1 MLVSTGISHAA
12 VYAEDQDT
20 TATPGLCVHHTE
32 HTGECGYTAPEEGS
46 PCTHE
51 HDETCGYVE
60 GSAEVPC
67 DKGCTDTDGDGV
79 IDHAADCAW
88 QPAVEPQPCTHEH
101 DDTCGYV
108 EAGEGTP
115 CTYAENGCPYC
126 ITDWSWVDPD
136 GLLVEMD
143 GSWGMGM
150 PGVSAANPLTREAL
164 QSMLPTQINATADN
178 GDSLTL
184 DLTWDLTAL
193 PEDGAT
199 GGTYTVVGTVAT
211 DGYNL
216 TDAAAPLTVTLQL
229 GMTTGDAT
237 EEGAG
242 DADADTD
249 GETADDSGVALY
261 TDLPSGD
268 PPYPNRIVNGVSPNG
283 TTIDLFDY
291 WITSQ
296 ADADNENPDGFISK
310 GINDGHALL
319 FGRSMEGYKDR
330 WGNKTLGLW
339 NCWTANEDNQEGER
353 PRIEI
358 VQSELGD
365 DGYPV
370 LNPAVVNTSSEYL
383 LSDLRGRN
391 GSESLNYLF
400 DPSQQTDG
408 KASYPNV
415 QGLLQVDKSG
425 YYYYNSQENYAV
437 YYQGTNSFTLY
448 DLPGIIP
455 DGLSP
460 VGQFFPF
467 NAATSNG
474 GRFSYKNVNYNLMNG
489 TTSGNE
495 NINHYFGMH
504 MSTRFVQ
511 QFDGYT
517 DKGHT
522 VPVTY
527 EFSGDDDVWIFI
539 DGKLVVDLGGIHDK
553 ASVTI
558 NFATGDVTINKVG
571 DAGYTTY
578 KLGTKMGRT
587 SDTLPNDTYHTLDF
601 FYLERG
607 NMDSNMYLKYN
618 LVTIPESSVIKVDQL
633 GKAVPGAEFKLYAA
647 SDTERINP
655 IATGTTDT
663 SGEFIFLSE
672 DESGNQYPITIDE
685 LYNSY
690 KNSTDGKGNNLILTE
705 TVTPEGYRSVGEIG
719 LYFYPSPSDS
729 EEVLLL
735 SNNVWDKGA
744 YAMAKVT
751 ATTPNEI
758 HLIKSQNNTFDPPTP
773 YITLVGASAVE
784 NPLMFAVVYQ
794 KQTDGNWYPVS
805 GDPLNGWKVESD
817 NTWNSVLKAANANP
831 YIFQLASSGAYQVE
845 VSNLPGDIKTYYHIC
860 GKEANAKYTIGYYY
874 TTATTLANATADNT
888 WRIDADP
895 TTVSENY
902 ALSRVFSMDVYV
914 SNIKNYLLVQK
925 VDDQGNTVNEAT
937 FALYQSTSDAV
948 AVNDDGTVKVDT
960 TKDPYDQVTTKTDAS
975 GTVALEGGGIFP
987 STVDTL
993 PLGEYYLVE
1002 TGAPSGY
1009 EINDTPVH
1017 IVVDNT
1023 GVYADAGTSD
1033 DGVTVLRGA
1042 GSVIRSM
1049 VQFAADDDVDV
1060 TLHDI
1065 KAALATGSYSSES
1078 FTWDGANWDDGN
1090 VLNLKYD
1097 NNNNT
1102 LDYGPTETTGKRLL
1116 ETDEGWSKL
1125 VIQQV
1130 YNQGD
1135 TLKKDLADL
1144 GYTDITNLFSGTVT
1158 VRVSNDRIG
1167 NLKIS
1172 KTVTGDGAPTGQ
1184 EFTFTATITDED
1196 VKDGDSF
1203 KTKDQSGQE
1212 GTITFKNGQT
1222 TITLGAGESL
1232 TILGLPTGATF
1243 DVVESSVSGFTTSVQ
1258 ATPLGDDSAAVV
1270 DQDNSA
1276 HVTGTIGHNT
1286 TEEEATTL
1294 AYTNDFDG
1302 SARVALEGTKTLEG
1316 RNITETDNFTF
1327 TLAADA
1333 DDGDT
1338 QNAIENGNI
1347 VMPDSLTA
1355 VAGTDGNFTFGEITF
1370 KAAGT
1375 YKFKIT
1381 ENQPAAGTQTSIRY
1395 DTHTTVVTVT
1405 VTEENGILTADV
1417 AYNNAPVS
1425 TETGGA
1431 VFINRDE
1438 SLILSKTVTGSLGDR
1453 DKYFEFTVQI
1463 NGAGATAT
1471 YTVDLS
1477 NAEASPAGKTNPA
1490 TLTSDENGAINEK
1503 FYLKHGQS
1511 ITVLGLP
1518 ADATYTIT
1526 ETDDQD
1532 GYTTTITTNGT
1543 PGNGKTTSG
1552 TISAAQTTNIAFT
1565 NTREGTVPAGVMVD
1579 SFPWLMAAGFCLL
1592 GAAALAF
1599 SWGYRRRLGHR
1610 HEN

>member
-199 GGTYTVVGTVAT
+199 SGNYTVSAT
-211 DGYNL
+211 LADTGYSL
-216 TDAAAPLTVTLQL
+216 TDAAAPLTVALQL

-261 TDLPSGD
+261 TALPSGD

-291 WITSQ
+291 WIITQ
-296 ADADNENPDGFISK
+296 TAKDNSNGENEVFLNS
-310 GINDGHALL
+310 GINKDHALL
-319 FGRSMEGYKDR
+319 FGRSMEGYTS
-330 WGNKTLGLW
+330 GQNKTLGLW
-339 NCWTANEDNQEGER
+339 NCWTADQNNQHGER
-353 PRIEI
+353 PRTGI
-358 VQSELGD
+358 VQNELDD

-370 LNPAVVNTSSEYL
+370 LNSAVVDTSNRYL
-383 LSDLRGRN
+383 LEDLRGRD
-391 GSESLNYLF
+391 GSASLNYLF
-400 DPSQQTDG
+400 DPSLQIGG
-408 KASYPNV
+408 KASYPDV
-415 QGLLQVDKSG
+415 QGLLQVDKDG

-455 DGLSP
+455 GGLSP

-474 GRFSYKNVNYNLMNG
+474 GQFSYKNENYNLMNG
-489 TTSGNE
+489 TTSGAE
-495 NINHYFGMH
+495 SINHYFGMH

-511 QFDGYT
+511 QFGGYT
-517 DKGHT
+517 DEKKT
-522 VPVTY
+522 TPVTY

-539 DGKLVVDLGGIHDK
+539 DGKLVADLGGIHDK

-558 NFATGDVTINKVG
+558 NFATGDVIINENESVQ
-571 DAGYTTY
+571 AGHETY
-578 KLGTKMGRT
+578 KLGTKMGLT
-587 SDTLPNDTYHTLDF
+587 SNTLLDNTYHTLDF

-607 NMDSNMYLKYN
+607 NVDSNMNLKYN

-633 GKAVPGAEFKLYAA
+633 GNAVPGAEFKLYAA
-647 SDTERINP
+647 SDTGRTSP

-663 SGEFIFLSE
+663 SGEFIFLRE

-690 KNSTDGKGNNLILTE
+690 QNSTDGKGNNLILTE

-719 LYFYPSPSDS
+719 LYFSQSANG
-729 EEVLLL
+729 EVLLL
-735 SNNVWDKGA
+735 SNSIWDKGA
-744 YAMAKVT
+744 YAMPKVT
-751 ATTPNEI
+751 ATTPSVI
-758 HLIKSQNNTFDPPTP
+758 HLTAGQYTTVPQDKE
-773 YITLVGASAVE
+773 YITLVGKGAVE

-794 KQTDGNWYPVS
+794 KQTVNGVDTWLPVS

-817 NTWNSVLKAANANP
+817 NKWDNVLSAAKASP

-860 GKEANAKYTIGYYY
+860 GKAEDAKYTIGYYY
-874 TTATTLANATADNT
+874 TEADTLEGANADNT
-888 WRIDADP
+888 WRIDSD
-895 TTVSENY
+895 TTVEANK
-902 ALSRVFSMDVYV
+902 LSRVFSMDVYV

-925 VDDQGNTVNEAT
+925 VDDKGDTVNGAT
-937 FALYQSTSDAV
+937 FALYKADDVTITGGKLTVNDGKTEFDAV
-948 AVNDDGTVKVDT
+948 ETTTTTDPSAV
-960 TKDPYDQVTTKTDAS
+960 
-975 GTVALEGGGIFP
+975 VALDGGGIFP
-987 STVDTL
+987 KTVDTL

-1002 TGAPSGY
+1002 TSAPSGY
-1009 EINDTPVH
+1009 KINDTPIHV
-1017 IVVDNT
+1017 VVDNT
-1023 GVYADAGTSD
+1023 GVYADAGTAD
-1033 DGVTVLRGA
+1033 DGVTVLRGT

-1060 TLHDI
+1060 TLNEI
-1065 KAALATGSYSSES
+1065 KAAMATGTYDNSGFDWGDADWSSE
-1078 FTWDGANWDDGN
+1078 NI
-1090 VLNLKYD
+1090 LNLKYD
-1097 NNNNT
+1097 NGNST
-1102 LDYGPTETTGKRLL
+1102 LDYSPIESSGKRLL
-1116 ETDEGWSKL
+1116 QTEEGWSKL
-1125 VIQQV
+1125 VIRQI
-1130 YNQGD
+1130 YSTGD
-1135 TLKKDLADL
+1135 TLKTDL
-1144 GYTDITNLFSGTVT
+1144 GEQDITNLFSGTVT
-1158 VRVSNDRIG
+1158 VRVTNDRIG

-1172 KTVTGDGAPTGQ
+1172 KKVTGDGAPTGQ
-1184 EFTFTATITDED
+1184 EFTFTVTITDED

-1212 GTITFKNGQT
+1212 GTINFANGKAT
-1222 TITLGAGESL
+1222 VELKDGESL

-1258 ATPLGDDSAAVV
+1258 ATHLGDDSEAVV
-1270 DQDNSA
+1270 DQVNSA

-1302 SARVALEGTKTLEG
+1302 SAWLALTGTKTLEG

-1333 DDGDT
+1333 TDT
-1338 QNAIENGNI
+1338 NTAEAIQKKNVI
-1347 VMPDSLTA
+1347 LPQPSTA

-1370 KAAGT
+1370 KAEGT

-1395 DTHTTVVTVT
+1395 DTHTTEVTVT
-1405 VTEENGILTADV
+1405 VTKDVNGILTATA
-1417 AYNNAPVS
+1417 AYDNGDDGA
-1425 TETGGA
+1425 ETQKA
-1431 VFINRDE
+1431 TFTNRLE
-1438 SLILSKTVTGSLGDR
+1438 SLTLSKTVTGSLGDR
-1453 DKYFEFTVQI
+1453 DKLFDFTITLKQGDAAVTGTFSYI
-1463 NGAGATAT
+1463 GGTVSGTTGTA
-1471 YTVDLS
+1471 
-1477 NAEASPAGKTNPA
+1477 PAGGELEFDSEGKA
-1490 TLTSDENGAINEK
+1490 KIQ
-1503 FYLKHGQS
+1503 LKHGQS
-1511 ITVLGLP
+1511 ITLLGLP
-1518 ADATYTIT
+1518 VDATYTIT

-1532 GYTTTITTNGT
+1532 GYTTTITTNNVPET
-1543 PGNGKTTSG
+1543 SKTTNG
-1552 TISAAQTTNIAFT
+1552 TLSATQTMNIAFT
-1565 NTREGTVPAGVMVD
+1565 NTRETTVPTGVMVD